1 MNNATFIIQLPDI
14 SLMTKI
20 IKNFFFLLLCNLT
33 FKKITNAKNVKK
45 TYYVLMI
52 FSIFVL
58 AVIISFLESFYD
70 NTFATMI
77 QILGIVVINKLI
89 FKKESGYTVINTII
103 AISINDIIYYIAI
116 SISFI
121 PMVIFNITNDYIN
134 LGILIIIYML
144 ILYKFL
150 KIRKIK
156 NGIIFLQ
163 KKLENE
169 YFNLLIINISAAIL
183 FTINIIAEYK
193 NRSTAKIV
201 LILTV
206 LMVIMYITIKKS
218 LELYYKQNLLIQELK
233 QSEDENKEL
242 KNEIKKL
249 EEENLS
255 FSKKSHSLA
264 HKQKSLE
271 RKIRILMQNSEIAE
285 EIDIS
290 DQVKELSQEL
300 YQEPQDVELE
310 KTGIENI
317 DDMLGCMQ
325 EECIKN
331 NIEFELKIYGNI
343 YQMTNNCVTKD
354 ELEILIADHVKD
366 AIIAINHS
374 DNINRSILVR
384 IGKID
389 GIYSL
394 YIYDSGIEFE
404 PETFKKLGKEP
415 ITTHADSGGT
425 GLGFMNTFDTLKKN
439 KASLIIKEYN
449 KPCKENYTKVIIIK
463 FDDKSEFKVDSYR
476 EKILNLDI
484 EEKADGKNLS
494 IEKEKADGKNLSIE
508 KEKADEQNLSTEN
521 EKEDLEL
528 SHVGD
533 KKALEVSCEGRNGKN
548 E

>member
-1 MNNATFIIQLPDI
+1 MNDVNSIMEL
-14 SLMTKI
+14 SKI
-20 IKNFFFLLLCNLT
+20 DFVTSSI
-33 FKKITNAKNVKK
+33 
-45 TYYVLMI
+45 
-52 FSIFVL
+52 SIFVFL
-58 AVIISFLESFYD
+58 IFTEITVKKIMNERIKIINCICNIIILGVVSVFIAKIKYFYNSDFIIIFQAICIIVINSFELKNKIANVII
-70 NTFATMI
+70 NT
-77 QILGIVVINKLI
+77 LL
-89 FKKESGYTVINTII
+89 
-103 AISINDIIYYIAI
+103 AISINYILYSAAVIIC
-116 SISFI
+116 FV
-121 PMVIFNITNDYIN
+121 PMVILNIDSDYIN
-134 LGILIIIYML
+134 LIWLTAIYIILIYA
-144 ILYKFL
+144 FF
-150 KIRKIK
+150 KIKRIK

-163 KKLENE
+163 KKLQNE
-169 YFNLLIINISAAIL
+169 YLNILVINISVLIL
-183 FTINIIAEYK
+183 FVINIISEYK
-193 NRSTAKIV
+193 EKFTAKMALIFIFLSIV
-201 LILTV
+201 
-206 LMVIMYITIKKS
+206 MYVTIKE
-218 LELYYKQNLLIQELK
+218 LLNLYYKQNLLIQELK
-233 QSEDENKEL
+233 ESKEENEKLKEDNAR
-242 KNEIKKL
+242 L

-255 FSKKSHSLA
+255 FNKKSHTLA

-271 RKIRILMQNSEIAE
+271 RKIRKLMQNTEFAE
-285 EIDIS
+285 EIGIN
-290 DQVKELSQEL
+290 DQIEKLSQEL
-300 YQEPQDVELE
+300 YQKPQNIELE

-343 YQMTNNCVTKD
+343 YQMTNNYVTKD

-494 IEKEKADGKNLSIE
+494 IEKEKEG
-508 KEKADEQNLSTEN
+508 
-521 EKEDLEL
+521 LEL
-528 SHVGD
+528 SYVGD
-533 KKALEVSCEGRNGKN
+533 KKALEVSYEGRNGKN

>member
-1 MNNATFIIQLPDI
+1 MNNATLIIQSPDTNLI
-14 SLMTKI
+14 MKI
-20 IKNFFFLLLCNLT
+20 IKYFFFLLLCNLT
-33 FKKITNAKNVKK
+33 FKKIINVKDVK
-45 TYYVLMI
+45 KIDYMVMTLIIVI
-52 FSIFVL
+52 L
-58 AVIISFLESFYD
+58 AVIVSFFEDFYD

-77 QILGIVVINKLI
+77 QILGIVMINKLI
-89 FKKESGYTVINTII
+89 FKKQSGYTVINTII

-116 SISFI
+116 LISFI

-134 LGILIIIYML
+134 LGILIFVYIIL
-144 ILYKFL
+144 LYKFL
-150 KIRKIK
+150 RIRKIK

-169 YFNLLIINISAAIL
+169 YFNLLIINISALVL
-183 FTINIIAEYK
+183 FTINIISEY
-193 NRSTAKIV
+193 RDVFTAKIM

-233 QSEDENKEL
+233 ESKEENEKLKEDNAR
-242 KNEIKKL
+242 L

-255 FSKKSHSLA
+255 FNKKSHTLA

-476 EKILNLDI
+476 KKILNLDI

-494 IEKEKADGKNLSIE
+494 IEKEKAD
-508 KEKADEQNLSTEN
+508 EQNLSIEN

>member
-1 MNNATFIIQLPDI
+1 MNKAVLIIQSPDI
-14 SLMTKI
+14 NFIMNT
-20 IKNFFFLLLCNLT
+20 IKVFFFLLFCNLT
-33 FKKITNAKNVKK
+33 FRKIINIKYINKIDCIITPLIILVM
-45 TYYVLMI
+45 T
-52 FSIFVL
+52 
-58 AVIISFLESFYD
+58 VIISIIKYFYSYE
-70 NTFATMI
+70 FAI
-77 QILGIVVINKLI
+77 ILQILGISILNKEQ
-89 FKKESGYTVINTII
+89 FKKKITYTAINTII
-103 AISINDIIYYIAI
+103 SISVNYLIYYIAI
-116 SISFI
+116 LVCFI
-121 PMVIFNITNDYIN
+121 PMVIFNINNDYIN
-134 LGILIIIYML
+134 LIWLIAIYAIL
-144 ILYKFL
+144 LYGFF
-150 KIRKIK
+150 KIKRIK

-169 YFNLLIINISAAIL
+169 YINILVINVSALIL
-183 FTINIIAEYK
+183 FVINIISEYK
-193 NRSTAKIV
+193 EKFTAKMALIFIFLGIV
-201 LILTV
+201 
-206 LMVIMYITIKKS
+206 MYVTIKE
-218 LELYYKQNLLIQELK
+218 LLNLYYKQNLLIQELK
-233 QSEDENKEL
+233 ESKEENEKLKEDNAR
-242 KNEIKKL
+242 L

-255 FSKKSHSLA
+255 FNKKSHTLA

-415 ITTHADSGGT
+415 ITAHADSGGT

-494 IEKEKADGKNLSIE
+494 IEKEKAD
-508 KEKADEQNLSTEN
+508 EQNLSIEN